1 VIGRRKPDSEEL
13 PDDVK
18 PETSHAARSNLEV
31 DGEELKIVRQ
41 SLPYGNTSEHGLFF
55 IAYCRTPDIPEQM
68 LARMMGAGGDGLKD
82 RLMEFSR
89 AVSGAHFFA
98 PALPTLAALGG

>member
-1 VIGRRKPDSEEL
+1 MARPSIETTAMSAR
-13 PDDVK
+13 
-18 PETSHAARSNLEV
+18 PE
-31 DGEELKIVRQ
+31 
-41 SLPYGNTSEHGLFF
+41 PLFF

-68 LARMMGAGGDGLKD
+68 LARMMGMSGDGLAD

-98 PALPTLAALGG
+98 PSLPTLAAFGRA